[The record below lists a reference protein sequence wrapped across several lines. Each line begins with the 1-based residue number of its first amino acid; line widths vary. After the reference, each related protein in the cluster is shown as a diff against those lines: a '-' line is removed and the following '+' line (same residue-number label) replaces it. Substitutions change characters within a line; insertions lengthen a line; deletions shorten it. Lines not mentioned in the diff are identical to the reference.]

1 MVEMTDEAA
10 RRIIVEQTE
19 ETIFVEAGAGTG
31 KTTELVGRILALI
44 RSGVPVSRI
53 AAITFT
59 EKAASELAERVR
71 KRIEASEAAAE
82 TAEQRAV
89 FSAALKELDQAAI
102 QTLHSFARRLLSLY
116 PLEAGLPP
124 RIALRDDVEAS
135 LAFDDR
141 WARFRDRLLDDPET
155 ERVLLRGLTVGL
167 RLRDLETVAESFN
180 ENWDR
185 LENIALPAAAEPA
198 LNAERVIDPLREL
211 TAWPRPREADG
222 LTRKIDSLGPFMA
235 AMRELGM
242 TLRDRSG
249 SERSTVELDLLRLL
263 ARTPELTKST
273 TGRGGPLGAS
283 KAWQDIESARNLLKE
298 AEQARSEMVESCRSW
313 VLCELLPRLSGF
325 VLEGAQERRRNGE
338 LEFHDLLV
346 LARDL
351 LRQRPDVRRALHE
364 RFPRILIDEFQDTDP
379 LQVELAA
386 LLAHSGE
393 QGPASWDQAATEA
406 GRLFFVGDPKQSI
419 YRFRR
424 ADIELFK
431 RARGAFAARHVPLSK
446 NFRCRP
452 GIIDWV
458 NLVCARLFDGFGQ
471 FPDGRQADWIPLQP
485 GRDTVKPPVVH
496 VMGGPAEDEVL
507 MPEVRR
513 REAEAIAAAVLA
525 ARKDNWLG
533 QNERG
538 KTTRYADIAILL
550 PTRTNSPAI
559 ERALAA
565 AGVPV
570 RIESRSLL
578 FAAQEIRDLTNILAA
593 IDDPT
598 DDVAVLAALRSPAFA
613 MQDGDLLEHVK
624 AGGRWD
630 YTRETPDASPECVR
644 DAMASLLGFH
654 EARWLLSIG
663 ALVERVIAERRML
676 ELAISTSRPREAWR
690 RLRFVSEQAR
700 ALGDSGTVTSLRQF
714 VHWLRTQASERVL
727 IAEAVANEP
736 DDDAVR
742 ILTVHASK
750 GLEFPI
756 VILAGLGIEPRQ
768 NRPSIAWAHD
778 ANGRETAGVHIGR
791 YGTYFDT
798 PGYEELWQ
806 NEKVHEALERD
817 RLFYV
822 AATRAKERLVVSLFH
837 KGKKPNRKGEVVD
850 HSRRHLD
857 RTCSMAECLSAI
869 QNEVG
874 DWPVL
879 QIGMALGSGQA
890 ATSTLED
897 TAEERD
903 TWLKAREERVA
914 RLRQAPVRAV
924 TTLVHGDTEDE
935 KPEPEVEE
943 QPWRKGRAGTS
954 IGRAVH
960 AVMQTIDLATGEHLR
975 ETAES
980 QALAEGIANQAAHV
994 ARLAESARTSPSIVA
1009 AVATGRYWR
1018 ELYVGVPIA
1027 GMLVEGFIDLLY
1039 ESPDGLVVVDYKTDS
1054 VRDEAAID
1062 ATMERYR
1069 LQGAAYA
1076 LALERALGR
1085 PVARA
1090 VFVFTEPRAE
1100 REVTDLPGAKAEIEA
1115 LLAKA

>member
-1 MVEMTDEAA
+1 MTDEAA

-71 KRIEASEAAAE
+71 KRIEASEAAAKTE
-82 TAEQRAV
+82 EQRAV

-155 ERVLLRGLTVGL
+155 ERVLLRGLTTGL
-167 RLRDLETVAESFN
+167 RLRDLEAVAESFN
-180 ENWDR
+180 QNWDR
-185 LENIALPAAAEPA
+185 LEDIALPAAAEPA
-198 LNAERVIDPLREL
+198 LDPERVLDPLREL
-211 TAWPRPREADG
+211 
-222 LTRKIDSLGPFMA
+222 A
-235 AMRELGM
+235 AMRRPGVDDSLTKRLDSVEPWLAGLDGLSKS
-242 TLRDRSG
+242 LRASNGDKRDAL
-249 SERSTVELDLLRLL
+249 ELDLVRILAKMPQLAGTTSHGGNVGNSRYWSDIAGARQLL
-263 ARTPELTKST
+263 L
-273 TGRGGPLGAS
+273 
-283 KAWQDIESARNLLKE
+283 E
-298 AEQARSEMVESCRSW
+298 AEEARGAMLDGTRSW
-313 VLCELLPRLSGF
+313 VLCDLLPRLAGF

-351 LRQRPDVRRALHE
+351 LRTRPDVRRALHE

-393 QGPASWDQAATEA
+393 QGPVSWDQAATEA

-471 FPDGRQADWIPLQP
+471 LPDGRQADWIPLQP
-485 GRDTVKPPVVH
+485 GRDNVKPPVVH

-663 ALVERVIAERRML
+663 ALAERVIAERRML
-676 ELAISTSRPREAWR
+676 ELAISTARPREAWR

-768 NRPSIAWAHD
+768 IRPSIAWAHD

-798 PGYEELWQ
+798 PGYDELWQ

-837 KGKKPNRKGEVVD
+837 KPVKARAGND
-850 HSRRHLD
+850 HLSRHAR
-857 RTCSMAECLSAI
+857 RACSTAECLSAI

-879 QIGMALGSGQA
+879 QIGMALGTGQA

-897 TAEERD
+897 TAEERE

-924 TTLVHGDTEDE
+924 TTLVHGDQEDD
-935 KPEPEVEE
+935 KPEPEIEE

-960 AVMQTIDLATGEHLR
+960 AVMQTIDLATGDHLR

-980 QALAEGIANQAAHV
+980 QALAEGIANEAAHV

-1018 ELYVGVPIA
+1018 ELYVGVPIG

-1062 ATMERYR
+1062 AAMERYR

-1076 LALERALGR
+1076 LALERALGK